1 MTLKNLTAVV
11 TGGASGIGAATAALL
26 AAKGATVAVLDRE
39 GSVVEDNITLFEADV
54 TDDPAVK
61 SAISGVVSRFGG
73 IDILINN
80 AGIGAEGDIT
90 ANPDSE
96 WHHVLDVNVV
106 GTARVSRAALE
117 HLRKSPHA
125 VIVNVASVAAHVGIR
140 NRALYSASKGAIVAL
155 TQAMAADFVG
165 QVRVNAV
172 SPGTA
177 ATPWVERLLDKAA
190 DPDAAAEALRLRQP
204 IGRLVNPEEIA
215 EAIVSLASPG
225 MGALTGAVLSIDGGM
240 ASLRP

>member
-1 MTLKNLTAVV
+1 MTFKDLTAVV
-11 TGGASGIGAATAALL
+11 TGGASGIGAATAARL
-26 AAKGATVAVLDRE
+26 AARGARVAVLDRN
-39 GSVVEDNITLFEADV
+39 GSTAPDNVSLFEADV
-54 TDDPAVK
+54 TDDAAVK
-61 SAISGVVSRFGG
+61 TAIAAVANQFGG

-80 AGIGAEGDIT
+80 AGIGSEGDIA

-117 HLRKSPHA
+117 HLRKSAHA
-125 VIVNVASVAAHVGIR
+125 VIINVASVAAHVGIR
-140 NRALYSASKGAIVAL
+140 NRAVYSASKGAIVAL

-177 ATPWVERLLDKAA
+177 ATPWVDRLLANA
-190 DPDAAAEALRLRQP
+190 TDPDAAAEALRLRQP

-240 ASLRP
+240 AHLRP